1 MIASSEDA
9 NTPLQS
15 KLSRHQSNLL
25 LARLQRKV
33 PIEHVSTSIAGI
45 TYPWTRVI
53 DPDKLLEHALQNNED
68 GNVETDPFWAATWRA
83 AIGLDR
89 YIGTLPDLRGIEVL
103 ELGGGSGRAG
113 IAAALR
119 GANVCITDAS
129 NMALLMCRY
138 NARFV
143 ADKVRVRRLDWAK
156 PSDLRRRFP
165 IIIGS
170 DIVYNPSLYPILE
183 PCLRHVLSDNG
194 VVLLSE
200 PQRHTGDRFEKWIR
214 AAGWKCQP
222 SLIDLN
228 DGERQIRIF
237 RCQLA

>member
-1 MIASSEDA
+1 
-9 NTPLQS
+9 
-15 KLSRHQSNLL
+15 
-25 LARLQRKV
+25 
-33 PIEHVSTSIAGI
+33 
-45 TYPWTRVI
+45 
-53 DPDKLLEHALQNNED
+53 
-68 GNVETDPFWAATWRA
+68 
-83 AIGLDR
+83 
-89 YIGTLPDLRGIEVL
+89 
-103 ELGGGSGRAG
+103 
-113 IAAALR
+113 
-119 GANVCITDAS
+119 
-129 NMALLMCRY
+129 MALLMCRY

>member
-9 NTPLQS
+9 ASPLQS

-33 PIEHVSTSIAGI
+33 PIEHVSTTIAG
-45 TYPWTRVI
+45 TMYPWTRVT

-89 YIGTLPDLRGIEVL
+89 YLGTLPSLPGTNVL

-143 ADKVRVRRLDWAK
+143 ADKVQVRRLDWAK
-156 PSDLRRRFP
+156 PSDLPGRFP

-214 AAGWKCQP
+214 AAGWNCQA
-222 SLIDLN
+222 SLIDLD
-228 DGERQIRIF
+228 DGERHIRIF